1 MSQSRETANI
11 VEELLKL
18 RPGKVRCFL
27 DADFD
32 SVQRSLRGRPA
43 DVRRPILLLKR
54 IDTIPTAAQ
63 FVSEVLFV
71 MATAAR
77 NLWPVWFTD
86 IDFGTGRSAA
96 DRGAAQLKISHLH
109 GHLRGLS
116 PTWGRRAV
124 AKVMDGR
131 LPLVSGFPRAT
142 QLHQL
147 RLTISRSGLV
157 LVLALAG
164 KEEDMRLA
172 SLTNAVLWLA
182 RNAKL
187 AIAVFLPGEV
197 ANRAALAQIAYDP
210 ITCVTTSTVSGTTT
224 SCGINIVVD
233 DDVNKSTTV
242 WLWLGEGRTHP
253 QSAVEAKLAKALRE
267 DAELGSLFSANQ
279 SRRDDL
285 PEPADSR
292 SALA

>member
-1 MSQSRETANI
+1 MATKVHSNQPRLTHRLQGVCIAKATPFRSTRAKREYTVVDRVGGVAPMSQSRETANI

-164 KEEDMRLA
+164 KEEDMRLV

-210 ITCVTTSTVSGTTT
+210 ITCVTTSTVSGTTD
-224 SCGINIVVD
+224 IVRD
-233 DDVNKSTTV
+233 Q
-242 WLWLGEGRTHP
+242 HCC
-253 QSAVEAKLAKALRE
+253 
-267 DAELGSLFSANQ
+267 
-279 SRRDDL
+279 RR
-285 PEPADSR
+285 R
-292 SALA
+292 RK